1 MDASPPDSLSGDVA
15 EDLHDRGDQGLLFVV
30 RGSLDI
36 SP

>member
-1 MDASPPDSLSGDVA
+1 MHPLLTTSQGDVA